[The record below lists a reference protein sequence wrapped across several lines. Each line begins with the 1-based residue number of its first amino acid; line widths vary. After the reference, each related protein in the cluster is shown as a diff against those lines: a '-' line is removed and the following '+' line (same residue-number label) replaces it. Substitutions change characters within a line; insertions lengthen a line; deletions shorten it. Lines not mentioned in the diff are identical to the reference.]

1 MKKTLF
7 ILAIL
12 IVLTLSA
19 CAGNGNDAAIAAVEN
34 YMAAVETQDADAILL
49 NVTEDWSMMAVLEVD
64 SFAAVS
70 PIIRNLACSV
80 VNDLGDS
87 VEVVCDGYIETTYGN
102 EQREIDLS
110 IRTYIVVQEGGEWL
124 VSDIR

>member
-7 ILAIL
+7 VLL
-12 IVLTLSA
+12 FLLVLTLSA
-19 CAGNGNDAAIAAVEN
+19 CAGNSNDAALATVEN
-34 YMAAVETQDADAILL
+34 YMAAVEAQDADAISLY
-49 NVTEDWSMMAVLEVD
+49 VTEGWTTMAVLEVD

-70 PIIRNLACSV
+70 PVIH
-80 VNDLGDS
+80 DLNCAVTNEVDNG

-110 IRTYIVVQEGGEWL
+110 NRTYTVIQEGGEWL

>member
-7 ILAIL
+7 VLL
-12 IVLTLSA
+12 FLLMLTLSA
-19 CAGNGNDAAIAAVEN
+19 CAGNSNDAALATVEN
-34 YMAAVETQDADAILL
+34 YMAAVEAQDADAISLY
-49 NVTEDWSMMAVLEVD
+49 VTEGWTTMAVLEVD

-70 PIIRNLACSV
+70 PIIK
-80 VNDLGDS
+80 DLSCDVTAEVENG

-110 IRTYIVVQEGGEWL
+110 NRTYTVIQEGGEWL